1 MQVIHLAADEDFHA
15 IAGRLKQAA
24 QADQIVLVLPDR
36 ELFLAEPLDLVRLR
50 RLAEELSVEIGLV
63 TLDAD
68 TGARAK
74 SLGFP
79 VFAEV
84 KQAEGSRRWRRARRL
99 RRRPTRPG
107 GSVRL
112 ADGWRYSSLPSADDR
127 AAVHRRI
134 RPRPPWAR
142 WLSRYFA
149 VIFFSV
155 AVTLL
160 AIALL
165 YTLPGATLVLQPETR
180 PVNVE
185 VQIVADPQLETI
197 NLSGA
202 SAPGRLLVST
212 NEWRAAVETTGL
224 AGVPD
229 GRAAGSVVFVNLLDQ
244 PVTVPAGTR
253 LSTSAGERIIFQ
265 VVSDVEVPAGVGSTV
280 EADIVAVEPGEQ
292 GNVAA
297 FLINRIE
304 GSLANRLQVRNL
316 EELEGGTDRM
326 VSAVTEAD
334 LERLHAQV
342 MQYLFD
348 LALADMETDL
358 AEDEFLATDS
368 LRLARVYEE
377 TYSHFAGD
385 RADQVTLELR
395 AEIHGTA
402 IQAEQ
407 AYELV
412 YVALLE
418 SVEPG
423 FELVPRTVRLE
434 QGELVGVDGEG
445 RVSFLLRGEALTA
458 ATLDLEPAIAAV
470 AGQEKETALSF
481 LEDRLP
487 LSERPN
493 ITIRPEWFNRLPYLP
508 VRIQFTVEYPD

>member
-1 MQVIHLAADEDFHA
+1 
-15 IAGRLKQAA
+15 
-24 QADQIVLVLPDR
+24 
-36 ELFLAEPLDLVRLR
+36 
-50 RLAEELSVEIGLV
+50 
-63 TLDAD
+63 
-68 TGARAK
+68 
-74 SLGFP
+74 
-79 VFAEV
+79 
-84 KQAEGSRRWRRARRL
+84 
-99 RRRPTRPG
+99 
-107 GSVRL
+107 
-112 ADGWRYSSLPSADDR
+112 
-127 AAVHRRI
+127 
-134 RPRPPWAR
+134 
-142 WLSRYFA
+142 
-149 VIFFSV
+149 
-155 AVTLL
+155 
-160 AIALL
+160 
-165 YTLPGATLVLQPETR
+165 
-180 PVNVE
+180 
-185 VQIVADPQLETI
+185 
-197 NLSGA
+197 
-202 SAPGRLLVST
+202 
-212 NEWRAAVETTGL
+212 
-224 AGVPD
+224 
-229 GRAAGSVVFVNLLDQ
+229 
-244 PVTVPAGTR
+244 
-253 LSTSAGERIIFQ
+253 
-265 VVSDVEVPAGVGSTV
+265 
-280 EADIVAVEPGEQ
+280 
-292 GNVAA
+292 
-297 FLINRIE
+297 
-304 GSLANRLQVRNL
+304 
-316 EELEGGTDRM
+316 M